1 MQIIEL
7 SQGERMNSH
16 FRTQTPL
23 LLSVA
28 VAVAISGCAE
38 KRSCETALPA
48 PKAVSKQQD
57 LKDLKIK
64 QLEIAIAEAR
74 ANAGKTVVKEVT
86 VTEPSEGSL
95 YPPNA
100 KPGEC
105 YARVLVPEKY
115 ETTREKVLVKEAG
128 ERIEVVPAK
137 YRWVNKKVLVKEANE
152 KIVTVPPKYK
162 TVTEKILISE
172 PGEKVVTIPP
182 VYKTVTEKVLVTP
195 EHTEW
200 RRGRGPVE
208 KLDGRTGEI
217 LCLVKVPAVYK
228 TITKKVL
235 VKPAETK
242 VVPIPAQYKTV
253 TKRVVA
259 EPAATKVVTVPAVYK
274 TIRVKELVEPAK
286 VKKIA
291 IPPVYKTVTKKVKV
305 ADAVIKWVPVVCKD
319 KMTGNLVMNVQR
331 ALADAGFN
339 PGPIDGI
346 MGPRTRAALHRFQK
360 ANGLAVGGL
369 TKETLRALGL

>member
-1 MQIIEL
+1 
-7 SQGERMNSH
+7 MNSNI
-16 FRTQTPL
+16 RKRTPL
-23 LLSVA
+23 LLSAA

-38 KRSCETALPA
+38 KRSCETTLPA
-48 PKAVSKQQD
+48 KRVVSQKED
-57 LKDLKIK
+57 LKDLQIK
-64 QLEIAIAEAR
+64 QLQVAIAEAR
-74 ANAGKTVVKEVT
+74 ANQGKTIVKEVI
-86 VTEPSEGSL
+86 EQGESSL

-115 ETTREKVLVKEAG
+115 ELKTEKVLVKDAG
-128 ERIEVVPAK
+128 EKIEVIPAK
-137 YRWVNKKVLVKEANE
+137 YRWVNKKILVKEASE
-152 KIVTVPPKYK
+152 KIVTVPAKYK
-162 TVTEKILISE
+162 TVTEKILVSE
-172 PGEKVVTIPP
+172 PGERVVTTPP
-182 VYKTVTEKVLVTP
+182 VYKTVTEKILVTP

-200 RRGRGPVE
+200 KRGRGPVE
-208 KLDGRTGEI
+208 RLDGKTGEI

-242 VVPIPAQYKTV
+242 VVPVPAQYKTV
-253 TKRVVA
+253 TKRVVV
-259 EPAATKVVTVPAVYK
+259 EPATTKTVVIPAVYK
-274 TIRVKELVEPAK
+274 TVRVKELVEPAK
-286 VKKIA
+286 VKKVA

-305 ADAVIKWVPVVCKD
+305 ADSVLKWVPVVCKSS
-319 KMTGNLVMNVQR
+319 MTGNLVKNVQT
-331 ALADAGFN
+331 ALKEQGFN

-346 MGPRTRAALHRFQK
+346 MGPRTRAALHKFQK

>member
-1 MQIIEL
+1 
-7 SQGERMNSH
+7 MNSNI
-16 FRTQTPL
+16 RKRTPL

-38 KRSCETALPA
+38 KRSCKTTLPA
-48 PKAVSKQQD
+48 KKVVSKKQD
-57 LKDLKIK
+57 LKDLQIK
-64 QLEIAIAEAR
+64 QLQVAIAEAR
-74 ANAGKTVVKEVT
+74 ANQGKTIVKEVT
-86 VTEPSEGSL
+86 VTEPAESSL

-115 ETTREKVLVKEAG
+115 EVKTEKVLVKEPG
-128 ERIEVVPAK
+128 ERIEVIPAK
-137 YRWVNKKVLVKEANE
+137 YRWVNKKILVKEASE

-182 VYKTVTEKVLVTP
+182 VYKTVTEKVLVAP

-208 KLDGRTGEI
+208 RLDGKTGEI

-235 VKPAETK
+235 VKPAQTK
-242 VVPIPAQYKTV
+242 VIPVPAQYKTV
-253 TKRVVA
+253 TKRIVA
-259 EPAATKVVTVPAVYK
+259 EPATTKTVVIPAVYK
-274 TIRVKELVEPAK
+274 TVKVKELVEPAK

-291 IPPVYKTVTKKVKV
+291 IPPVYKTVSKKVKV
-305 ADAVIKWVPVVCKD
+305 ADSILKWVPVVCKSS
-319 KMTGNLVMNVQR
+319 MTGNLVMNVQK
-331 ALADAGFN
+331 ALKAKGFN

-346 MGPRTRAALHRFQK
+346 IGPKTRAALHKFQR